1 MYKFTSFDDSVQRVE
16 QLFLVEFICFHPN
29 ISVDIYWASHAGLII
44 RFKSISPKKIPLKQ
58 AFYYSCFTDEEIEIY
73 WNNLLEVKQLENIRA
88 RI

>member
-58 AFYYSCFTDEEIEIY
+58 AFYYSSFTDDI
-73 WNNLLEVKQLENIRA
+73 LK
-88 RI
+88 